1 MKRLNLAEWAIRHRQ
16 IIYFFI
22 ISIIIGGVFS
32 YFRLGRSEDPNFTIR
47 EMVVAAAWP
56 GATAEQITD
65 QVTYPLERKLQDTKG
80 LDYIKSFTHDGKTVI
95 YVDLKDEVPA
105 SEVKQRWH
113 DVRNAITDVWGDMP
127 AGVMGPVIN
136 DRFDDVYGSIY
147 ALTGDDYSYEEK
159 RKYAENIRRQLVLVP
174 DVQQVKLLGV
184 QEQMIYVEMDQNKLA
199 SFGLNPSDIYK
210 VLQQQSAMMPAGT
223 IHTNTRNVA
232 IRVEGLL
239 GTTAALENIP
249 IHVGER
255 SFHLGDVAKVT
266 QTYTDPETSLMYF
279 NGKPAIGI
287 AVAMADGGNN
297 LTLGKNLEAAV
308 NRMKGDLPA
317 GMEVSLVADQ
327 PKVVNNSIAE
337 FTEALIEALII
348 VMAVSFLSLGLR
360 SGMVL
365 AMCVPWWCAP
375 LSSS

>member
-127 AGVMGPVIN
+127 AGVIGPVIN

-147 ALTGDDYSYEEK
+147 ALTGDDYSYEVVIQSIED
-159 RKYAENIRRQLVLVP
+159 AE
-174 DVQQVKLLGV
+174 D
-184 QEQMIYVEMDQNKLA
+184 
-199 SFGLNPSDIYK
+199 
-210 VLQQQSAMMPAGT
+210 
-223 IHTNTRNVA
+223 
-232 IRVEGLL
+232 
-239 GTTAALENIP
+239 
-249 IHVGER
+249 
-255 SFHLGDVAKVT
+255 
-266 QTYTDPETSLMYF
+266 
-279 NGKPAIGI
+279 
-287 AVAMADGGNN
+287 DG
-297 LTLGKNLEAAV
+297 
-308 NRMKGDLPA
+308 
-317 GMEVSLVADQ
+317 S
-327 PKVVNNSIAE
+327 
-337 FTEALIEALII
+337 
-348 VMAVSFLSLGLR
+348 
-360 SGMVL
+360 
-365 AMCVPWWCAP
+365 AP
-375 LSSS
+375 LLPY